1 MKALFAHNI
10 RIKKDDKGNLYTHSS
25 YNENVWKRYETIS
38 KHLSVIVRKE
48 QQRYSQ
54 EQASRKFEVF
64 DNLSKDVIYVND
76 IYRSIFSFIN
86 PINHIKNN
94 KIIKNSVNNHD
105 CIIARLPSF
114 TGFKAIKYAK
124 KRKIPYICEVVACS
138 WDGLWNHSIK
148 GKVMAPFSFLQLKKA
163 VRNAPYVVYVTN
175 EFLQKRY
182 PTNGMSTNCSD
193 VALTEF
199 DDKVLKNRLE
209 KIKHIQETH
218 KYIIGTTAAV
228 DVRYKGQQY
237 IIQAL
242 GELKKQGVTNYEYQL
257 VGGGDQRYLKR
268 IAEKYDVV
276 DQIKFLGAMPHNQVF
291 DWLETIDLYVQPSR
305 TEGLPRALIE
315 AMSRAVPAFGAKSG
329 GIPEL
334 LDDKFIFSNT
344 RKNID
349 EIIEILKSFDKET
362 QTKQATRNYEESKK
376 YDKEVIEERRRNF
389 FEDFKKYLAQ
399 SKG

>member
-1 MKALFAHNI
+1 MLFVHGHQFIKHENRYYTSGSLNNKLFERYINIFGAVTVFANQKEVTENDLKHIDDQNKVDNVNLKLMHN
-10 RIKKDDKGNLYTHSS
+10 
-25 YNENVWKRYETIS
+25 
-38 KHLSVIVRKE
+38 
-48 QQRYSQ
+48 
-54 EQASRKFEVF
+54 
-64 DNLSKDVIYVND
+64 
-76 IYRSIFSFIN
+76 
-86 PINHIKNN
+86 KNN
-94 KIIKNSVNNHD
+94 IFEIIKNRNKVKEAVAENKY
-105 CIIARLPSF
+105 IIIRMPSF
-114 TGFKAIKYAK
+114 YGVLAAMYAQKSNKKYL
-124 KRKIPYICEVVACS
+124 IELVGCP
-138 WDGLWNHSIK
+138 WDAYWNHSLK
-148 GKVMAPFSFLQLKKA
+148 GKILAPYSYLKLKRI
-163 VRNAPYVVYVTN
+163 VKEAPYVIYVTN

-182 PTNGMSTNCSD
+182 PTNGMSTNCSN

-228 DVRYKGQQY
+228 NVRYKGQQY
-237 IIQAL
+237 VIQAL
-242 GELKKQGVTNYEYQL
+242 GKLKKQGVTNYEYQL
-257 VGGGDQRYLKR
+257 VGGGDQRYLKS

-305 TEGLPRALIE
+305 QEGLPRALIE
-315 AMSRAVPAFGAKSG
+315 AMSKAVPSFGARTA

-334 LDDKFIFSNT
+334 LEGKFIFSNT

-349 EIIEILKSFDKET
+349 EIIEILKSFDKAT
-362 QTKQATRNYEESKK
+362 MTVQAKRNYEESKK

-389 FEDFKKYLAQ
+389 FEDFKKSLAQ